1 MRRRVLRDACTRLA
15 DTARPGRCGTI
26 HTCGGCALA
35 PDLLPV
41 PSRTVGLTHRFQGVA
56 QMVVDAAKEKE
67 NFRDNITVAVIPC
80 APQAGVVAEGAMETP
95 EPPRAGGCWSAGSMP
110 RGRD

>member
-1 MRRRVLRDACTRLA
+1 MA
-15 DTARPGRCGTI
+15 DIARPERCGTV
-26 HTCGGCALA
+26 HACGGCALA

-56 QMVVDAAKEKE
+56 QTVVDAAKRRV

-80 APQAGVVAEGAMETP
+80 APQAGVEAEGAMETP
-95 EPPRAGGCWSAGSMP
+95 EPPRAGGFWSAGRLP

>member
-1 MRRRVLRDACTRLA
+1 MDKR
-15 DTARPGRCGTI
+15 GN
-26 HTCGGCALA
+26 
-35 PDLLPV
+35 
-41 PSRTVGLTHRFQGVA
+41 
-56 QMVVDAAKEKE
+56 AAKEKE

>member
-1 MRRRVLRDACTRLA
+1 MCMMYAYFMCTY
-15 DTARPGRCGTI
+15 
-26 HTCGGCALA
+26 
-35 PDLLPV
+35 V
-41 PSRTVGLTHRFQGVA
+41 Y
-56 QMVVDAAKEKE
+56 M
-67 NFRDNITVAVIPC
+67 VAVIPC